1 MPYPDLADLQCCF
14 AAQLLQQSL
23 SMDISAML
31 RNPESV
37 QRFSY
42 YRGNQL
48 ANWSAALRNAYPVLL
63 QLVGDDFFE
72 QMAYHYGL
80 NIPSETSD
88 LNQFGN
94 RLPDFL
100 RQSDFV
106 KEYPYFPDVADLEW
120 TLHRA
125 YYAADASLL
134 ELDALLAS
142 VRQGK
147 DFLAV
152 RLIPHPAAMLY
163 QADFASIPIWRAHQK
178 QAADL
183 GHIDIGR
190 PCAGIIT
197 RQGWHASV
205 IELDQLQY
213 RMLGYLFDG
222 QCIGDVLDY
231 ALSQNRELDIQG
243 QLLYWLSLHC
253 FSELV

>member
-1 MPYPDLADLQCCF
+1 MLYPDLADLQRCF
-14 AAQLLQQSL
+14 AAQLLQKTL
-23 SMDISAML
+23 SADFSAML

-80 NIPSETSD
+80 NTPSETSD
-88 LNQFGN
+88 LNRFGD

-106 KEYPYFPDVADLEW
+106 KDYLYFPDIAGLEW
-120 TLHRA
+120 ALHRA

-134 ELDALLAS
+134 ELDILLAT

-152 RLIPHPAAMLY
+152 RLIPHPAAALY

-178 QAADL
+178 PVADL
-183 GHIDIGR
+183 SHIEINM

-197 RQGWHASV
+197 RQDWQASV
-205 IELDQLQY
+205 TELDQFQY
-213 RMLGYLFDG
+213 RALHYLFDG

-231 ALSQNRELDIQG
+231 ALSQNHKLDIQE
-243 QLLYWLSLHC
+243 QLLYWLSLRC
-253 FSELV
+253 FSDFA